1 MASRQP
7 SLAARALQPLAASL
21 WTLFLVWTAIVAA
34 VWLGEIGDTDLQEH
48 IANPGLR
55 GALELILR
63 SLDAAWFVIA
73 GANAYLVL
81 AEVEGIAVARRWGAL
96 VMGGAWLISAASAWT
111 AVPLGAIHYTARL
124 GMRIGPVPFGLL
136 LLWLAFVL
144 GARALVLRLAPRA
157 SHFQVS
163 IAVGFVVALTAANLD
178 PLAWKFRAFWIW
190 RTMPVPVW
198 WNLASWLVASFAFAF
213 FMRETRVA
221 SSAWGG
227 FPRPATAL
235 IIFNVIFLLVHA
247 ARFFRS

>member
-7 SLAARALQPLAASL
+7 SLVARALQPLAASL
-21 WTLFLVWTAIVAA
+21 WALFLVWTVIVAA
-34 VWLGEIGDTDLQEH
+34 VWLGEFGGTDLQRL

-55 GALELILR
+55 GALEFILR

-81 AEVEGIAVARRWGAL
+81 AEVEGILVARRWATL
-96 VMGGAWLISAASAWT
+96 VVGGAWIISAASAWT
-111 AVPLGAIHYTARL
+111 TVPLGAIHYTARL

-136 LLWLAFVL
+136 LMWLAFVL

-157 SHFQVS
+157 SHFQAS
-163 IAVGFVVALTAANLD
+163 IAIGVVVALTAANLD
-178 PLAWKFRAFWIW
+178 PLAWKFRALWIW
-190 RTMPVPVW
+190 RAMPVPVLG
-198 WNLASWLVASFAFAF
+198 NMASWLAASFAFAF

-221 SSAWGG
+221 SSSWGE

-235 IIFNVIFLLVHA
+235 IIFNGVFLLVHA
-247 ARFFRS
+247 ARFLRG